1 MARLGLLTFHR
12 VQNFGATLQAWSMV
26 QLLGRHGEVSV
37 LDYPTM
43 HEASRHRRRG
53 LRALI
58 PSPGRWLFDRFIAR
72 LPLTERLPD
81 SAAIADHVA
90 DAGYSALVC
99 GSDQVWLAAPDQ
111 PLDAPFFLDF
121 GREDG
126 VPRISYAPSCGPIGD
141 FGPHAGR
148 IRAALS
154 RFHAVSVRDAYS
166 KHLVEALDPRPIAL
180 VADPTLVADLSPLA
194 ATRPRRRPYLALVGP
209 HGPSEAALARRIAAR
224 RGLEVVAVGARSFD
238 GIPSHRFIS
247 PSRWASLIAHAD
259 FVMTSLFHGTALSI
273 AFRRSFLALGAA
285 NRGFKIVDMLGRLGA
300 PDRLVGQVDEKVI
313 AGADR
318 LAECPYD
325 AIEPRLT
332 SWIETSRR
340 HLDSSIRSALASTPL
355 ARVA

>member
-58 PSPGRWLFDRFIAR
+58 PSPGRWLFDRFISR

-81 SAAIADHVA
+81 AAAIADHVA
-90 DAGYSALVC
+90 RAGYSALVC
-99 GSDQVWLAAPDQ
+99 GSDQVWLASPDQ

-141 FGPHAGR
+141 FGPHADRVGD
-148 IRAALS
+148 AVS
-154 RFHAVSVRDAYS
+154 RFHAISVRDAYS
-166 KHLVEALDPRPIAL
+166 KRLVEGLGIRPIAL

-194 ATRPRRRPYLALVGP
+194 GSRPRRRPYLALVGP
-209 HGPSEAALARRIAAR
+209 HGASDAALARRIAAL
-224 RGLEVVAVGARSFD
+224 RGLEVIAVGTRSVG

-273 AFRRSFLALGAA
+273 AFRRSFLSLGAA
-285 NRGFKIVDMLGRLGA
+285 NRGFKIVDLLGRLGA
-300 PDRLVGQVDEKVI
+300 PDRLVGQVDEAVI
-313 AGADR
+313 ADADR

-325 AIEPRLT
+325 AIEPRLS
-332 SWIETSRR
+332 SWIESSRR
-340 HLDSSIRSALASTPL
+340 YLDASIRSALASSPL